1 MTEIKDDNKN
11 PWRFHPLFIP
21 YKKYHE
27 GKNTRMGR
35 WIGLIIALIII
46 TFLVLVAVL

>member
-1 MTEIKDDNKN
+1 MEKDDSKN

-27 GKNTRMGR
+27 GKNTLMGR
-35 WIGLIIALIII
+35 LIGLIIAIII
-46 TFLVLVAVL
+46 FIVFFLFY